1 MRAAIFVVALA
12 ARLAFIAIH
21 GVITTPDSSEYRLL
35 ARNIRSFHA
44 FSTSVSAPMQASIA
58 RPPVYPLFLA
68 AFSTAR
74 GAAIAQAVLDALV
87 CVMLFLMASRVAR
100 APFAAAVALL
110 YALHPGAIA
119 ASATLLSEGTFTALL
134 FAGVFLGLI
143 AAERL
148 SVTLALCA
156 GAALGLATLSRSI
169 GVIYLIAV
177 AFVLLVR
184 RFRRTALIVVVAAVV
199 VVAPWIV
206 RSSRVVGRFVF
217 IQAPSV
223 MPWYVPTLWWIDQN
237 DEPAIWRYFFATDP
251 YGVSLKA
258 AQGRAREVMSAEDIG
273 RRQAMVNVRKNP
285 GAYLRSR
292 LRSFPHLFLNTFH
305 RFTGINR
312 ALGDVKGM
320 ALAIKL
326 GLMLLFTALPML
338 AAILGLGASRRTLA
352 GSLTAAMWIATL
364 AVHLLMWIEYRYWL
378 PVVPFQFVS
387 AALGIQLLLDRRV
400 DSAS

>member
-12 ARLAFIAIH
+12 ARLAFIAVH
-21 GVITTPDSSEYRLL
+21 GVIATPDSSEYRLL
-35 ARNIRSFHA
+35 ARNIRSFGA
-44 FSTSVSAPMQASIA
+44 FSTSVSAPMQPSIA

-68 AFSTAR
+68 MFTTSS

-87 CVMLFLMASRVAR
+87 CVMLFMMAARVVR
-100 APFAAAVALL
+100 APVAAVVALF

-134 FAGVFLGLI
+134 FAGVFLALI
-143 AAERL
+143 AAERV
-148 SVTLALCA
+148 STALAVCA

-169 GVIYLIAV
+169 GVIYLFAV
-177 AFVLLVR
+177 ALVLVVR
-184 RFRRTALIVVVAAVV
+184 RFRRTAVVVVVVAVV
-199 VVAPWIV
+199 IVAPWIV

-223 MPWYVPTLWWIDQN
+223 MPWYVPTLWWLDQN
-237 DEPAIWRYFFATDP
+237 DEPGIWRYFLTADP
-251 YGVSLKA
+251 YGVTLHA
-258 AQGRAREVMSAEDIG
+258 ARGRAAEVMRAEDVG

-292 LRSFPHLFLNTFH
+292 MRSFPHLFLSTFH

-320 ALAIKL
+320 ALAIKV

-338 AAILGLGASRRTLA
+338 AAIVGLGASRRTLA
-352 GSLTAAMWIATL
+352 GSLAAAMWIATL
-364 AVHLLMWIEYRYWL
+364 AFHVVMFIDYRYFL
-378 PVVPFQFVS
+378 PVVPFQLVT
-387 AALGIQLLLDRRV
+387 AALGFERISRIWHR
-400 DSAS
+400 